1 MSAQYEIVDGVLE
14 VLFRRGKRPETTYAE
29 KRPSKIRFC

>member
-1 MSAQYEIVDGVLE
+1 MSAQYEIVDGVPDM
-14 VLFRRGKRPETTYAE
+14 LFRMGERPETTCAE